1 MKKRQILYYIS
12 TIKLI
17 CNDVREHFPCQIY
30 LYPFINNNMLYPL
43 NVVDLFIF
51 TGENFVNYQQIIKP
65 NFIRHVSR
73 SSNILFQNDAYGI

>member
-1 MKKRQILYYIS
+1 
-12 TIKLI
+12 
-17 CNDVREHFPCQIY
+17 
-30 LYPFINNNMLYPL
+30 MLYPL

-73 SSNILFQNDAYGI
+73 SLNILFQNDAYGI